1 MTVSK
6 PTPWQRYQA
15 DLEHPDFS
23 HDPAQEQAVR
33 ALDDL
38 YQRLLRVSEEP
49 PRRGGLLSRIGLG
62 ARPRQ
67 TWPRVTG
74 LYLWG
79 GVGRGKTY
87 LVDIFHDSLT
97 FPEKRRLHF
106 HRFMQMV
113 HHRLRDLER
122 VQDPLDVVAR
132 EFARDTRVLC
142 FDEFFVSDIT
152 DAMLLAGLL
161 RGLFREGVTLV
172 ATSNI
177 PPAALYKDGL
187 QRERF
192 LPAIDLLREHTEVME
207 VAGDTDYRLR
217 FLEQAELYHWPLDEA
232 ADEVLNEEF
241 VHLAPDTPEFNTALQ
256 VEGRSISARGLADDV
271 AWFDFAAICDGP
283 RGQADYIELART
295 FHSVLVSNVPALDE
309 TRENQARRFIAMVDE
324 FYDHGVKLILSAEVP
339 LESLYQGKRLQFEFE
354 RTRSRLQEMQSQ
366 AYLAGAHWS
375 G

>member
-1 MTVSK
+1 MSAT
-6 PTPWQRYQA
+6 TPWQRYQA

-33 ALDDL
+33 ALEDL
-38 YQRLLRVSEEP
+38 HQRLVRASAEP
-49 PRRGGLLSRIGLG
+49 PPRAGLLSRIGLG

-67 TWPRVTG
+67 TWPRLKG

-87 LVDIFHDSLT
+87 LVDIFHDSLP

-122 VQDPLDVVAR
+122 VQDPLDVIAR

-152 DAMLLAGLL
+152 DAMLLGGLL

-177 PPAALYKDGL
+177 PPADLYKDGL

-192 LPAIDLLREHTEVME
+192 LPAIDLLKEHTDVME

-217 FLEQAELYHWPLDEA
+217 FLEQAELYHSPLDEA
-232 ADEVLNEEF
+232 AEEVLNEEF
-241 VHLAPDTPEFNTALQ
+241 VHLAPDTPEFNTELQ
-256 VEGRSISARGLADDV
+256 VEGRSIQVRGLADDV

-309 TRENQARRFIAMVDE
+309 NRENQARRFIAMVDE

-366 AYLAGAHWS
+366 AYLAGAHWA